1 MINKK
6 QRIKDVFYN
15 NRNYIVPYTSLK
27 HIDGIDVVKL
37 PNELIVYWNDLD
49 SKWKIADISLI
60 ELYTNKKQIDIEFNG
75 EIIKAISNLDL
86 TQQINNESITCV
98 NVEWLV
104 KFDKE
109 KNVWIIIDRN
119 SDEYKKYRKINI

>member
-6 QRIKDVFYN
+6 QRTKEVFYN
-15 NRNYIVPYTSLK
+15 NTNYTVPYTSLK